1 MNREPFFSN
10 IDSEL
15 LKQGSVRDYLGLVP
29 IWSQIARK
37 LEPNLSGAIGSY
49 RGLEAVLFIYYL
61 EKEDIP
67 ETLDQANAFREFF
80 RYMEALIEYYLHHL
94 LEVAPCYVVVNK
106 IWPQF

>member
-1 MNREPFFSN
+1 MNARPFFSE

-29 IWSQIARK
+29 VWSKIARK

-61 EKEDIP
+61 PRIYNHRSECPTFLGKV
-67 ETLDQANAFREFF
+67 DQNWGKTVLCY
-80 RYMEALIEYYLHHL
+80 YMKSDMS
-94 LEVAPCYVVVNK
+94 K
-106 IWPQF
+106 ILF